1 MKIVVLM
8 LCVLCSGVVASA
20 QSASGSTDSPG
31 VAVVKFSWSKE
42 RINWQQD
49 PFSGPIENFDEMRV
63 RSRNEKR
70 IADAKRGGVRAELT
84 KAQQDART
92 DAALTAQIHKNK
104 PRRYQFLYS
113 VQVRNN
119 GAKMIKAIDWD
130 YVFFDLANRSEMGR
144 RQFRTEEKIAPGK
157 SKELRFFLGTPPT
170 QTVSIHSLVKNER
183 ANLGEEVVI
192 VRVEYLDGSVWQNQ

>member
-20 QSASGSTDSPG
+20 QSASGPTDSPD
-31 VAVVKFSWSKE
+31 VDVVKFSWSKE

-70 IADAKRGGVRAELT
+70 IADAKRGGVGAEIT

-130 YVFFDLANRSEMGR
+130 YVFFNLADRSELGR

-157 SKELRFFLGTPPT
+157 SKELKFFLGTPPT

-183 ANLGEEVVI
+183 ANLGEGVVI
-192 VRVEYLDGSVWQNQ
+192 VRVEYLDGSVWQLQ

>member
-1 MKIVVLM
+1 MKILVVVL
-8 LCVLCSGVVASA
+8 CIVCGGASASA
-20 QSASGSTDSPG
+20 QSGSASTDSSSL
-31 VAVVKFSWSKE
+31 AVVKFSWTKE

-49 PFSGPIENFDEMRV
+49 PFSGPIESFDEMRV

-70 IADAKRGGVRAELT
+70 IADAKRGGNGSDLSRAER
-84 KAQQDART
+84 DAKT

-104 PRRYQFLYS
+104 PGRYQFLYS
-113 VQVRNN
+113 VRVRND

-130 YVFFDLANRSEMGR
+130 YVFFDLHNQSELGR

-157 SKELRFFLGTPPT
+157 SKDLKSFMRTPPT

-183 ANLGEEVVI
+183 ANLGEQVVI
-192 VRVEYLDGSVWQNQ
+192 VRVEYLDGSVWQLQ

>member
-1 MKIVVLM
+1 M
-8 LCVLCSGVVASA
+8 LCVLCGGVVASA
-20 QSASGSTDSPG
+20 QSAPGSTGSPG
-31 VAVVKFSWSKE
+31 VAVLKHSWSKE

-70 IADAKRGGVRAELT
+70 IADAKRGGVGAELT

>member
-1 MKIVVLM
+1 MKILVLM
-8 LCVLCSGVVASA
+8 LCVICGGVSASA
-20 QSASGSTDSPG
+20 QSVPDSSDSSSL
-31 VAVVKFSWSKE
+31 AVVKFSWSKE

-70 IADAKRGGVRAELT
+70 IQDAKRGGNGSEIARAER
-84 KAQQDART
+84 DAKT

-104 PRRYQFLYS
+104 PGRYQFLYA
-113 VQVRNN
+113 VQVRNS
-119 GAKMIKAIDWD
+119 GDKVIKAVDWD
-130 YVFFDLANRSEMGR
+130 YVFFDLNNQNELGR

-157 SKELRFFLGTPPT
+157 SKELKSFMRTPPT

-183 ANLGEEVVI
+183 ANLGEQVVI
-192 VRVEYLDGSVWQNQ
+192 VRIEYLDGSVWQLK